1 MHAGTVARGHARCQS
16 HDSTRAWHARRIIY
30 MISSANAAASFV
42 LNRGAGNY
50 VVSGPAARTAYHDH
64 VQVEVTVEL
73 D

>member
-1 MHAGTVARGHARCQS
+1 MAFVF
-16 HDSTRAWHARRIIY
+16 Y
-30 MISSANAAASFV
+30 NISSANAAASFV

-50 VVSGPAARTAYHDH
+50 AVSGPAARTAYHGMQYDH

>member
-1 MHAGTVARGHARCQS
+1 MIALDESLTA
-16 HDSTRAWHARRIIY
+16 TNIIVLVY
-30 MISSANAAASFV
+30 VSSADAAASFV

-50 VVSGPAARTAYHDH
+50 AVSGPAARTAYHDH